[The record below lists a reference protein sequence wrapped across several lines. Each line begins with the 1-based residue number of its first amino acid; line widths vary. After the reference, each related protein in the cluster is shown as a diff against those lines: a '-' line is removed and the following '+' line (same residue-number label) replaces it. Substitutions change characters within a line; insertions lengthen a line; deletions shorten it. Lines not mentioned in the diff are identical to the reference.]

1 MLNTYFIVGI
11 IICVMVSLGFL
22 IGLRIGQSRVREN
35 GQIILC
41 KNEEG
46 DDKIVFQLGMEYDDI
61 SNYEY
66 VIFKVVK

>member
-1 MLNTYFIVGI
+1 M
-11 IICVMVSLGFL
+11 VMLGFL
-22 IGLRIGQSRVREN
+22 IGLRVGQSQIREN

-61 SNYEY
+61 ADYKY
-66 VIFKVVK
+66 VIFKVIK

>member
-1 MLNTYFIVGI
+1 MLNTYFIIGI
-11 IICVMVSLGFL
+11 IVLAMVMLGFL
-22 IGLRIGQSRVREN
+22 IGLRVGQSQIREN

-61 SNYEY
+61 ADYKY
-66 VIFKVVK
+66 VIFKVIK